1 MYPALQSLKARFA
14 EIDDLRRA
22 VSVLHWDM
30 STHMP
35 QDGTTSRGRMIAT
48 VEKAAHEKLIDP
60 DLATLLEETAALP
73 DAMLSA
79 DDRAFLRLAR
89 RQFVRASKIP
99 SGFKAE
105 FFQHMAETYEAW
117 VHARKL
123 NDFNVVAP
131 FLEKTVAYSRALS
144 DFFNTGET
152 AWAHPMDPHI
162 EDADPGM
169 TTTAI
174 KTLFADLRRDL
185 VPLVREVSSRSR
197 PRTDFLSRAY
207 PKSRQLEF
215 LNWLA
220 RNIGYDFNRGR
231 QDLTHHPFMTKL
243 GAGDVRITTR
253 ISEANV
259 CDGIFST
266 IHECGHAF
274 YELGLSP
281 SLDGTILGHGTS
293 AGIHESQ
300 SRLWENQVGRSREF
314 WTYFYP
320 HLQTRFSEALGDVS
334 LEEFYCGINRVEPS
348 LIRTEADEVTY
359 NLHVMIR
366 FDIESQLLDGS
377 LQVKDLPA
385 AWNDRYEAD
394 LGVRPSSDAQGC
406 LQDVHWYYGSVGGM
420 FQGYTIGNLFSA
432 QCFEAALEAHP
443 EIPEA
448 MMQGNFSTL
457 HSWLKENI
465 YQYGSSLFPQEL
477 IRRMT
482 GHDLSSKPFVAYLTR
497 KYL

>member
-1 MYPALQSLKARFA
+1 MHSALQSLKARFA

-22 VSVLHWDM
+22 GSVLHWDM

-35 QDGTTSRGRMIAT
+35 QDGTASRGRMIAT

-60 DLATLLEETAALP
+60 AVAALLETASGLP
-73 DAMLSA
+73 AATLSA
-79 DDRAFLRLAR
+79 DDRAFLRLAG
-89 RQFVRASKIP
+89 RQFARASKIP
-99 SGFKAE
+99 SAFKAE
-105 FFQHMAETYEAW
+105 FLQHMAETYDVW
-117 VHARKL
+117 VRARKS
-123 NDFNVVAP
+123 NDFHAVAP
-131 FLEKTVAYSRALS
+131 FLEKTVAYSRATS
-144 DFFNTGET
+144 DFFNSGET

-169 TTTAI
+169 TTAGL

-185 VPLVREVSSRSR
+185 VPLVRELSSRTR
-197 PRTDFLSRAY
+197 PRTDFLSRVY
-207 PKSRQLEF
+207 PKPRQLEF

-220 RNIGYDFNRGR
+220 KSIGYDFNRGR

-253 ISEANV
+253 VNETDLR
-259 CDGIFST
+259 DGIFST
-266 IHECGHAF
+266 IHESGHAF

-300 SRLWENQVGRSREF
+300 SRLWENLVGRSHEF

-320 HLQTRFSEALGDVS
+320 HLQAHFSDTLRDVS
-334 LEEFYCGINRVEPS
+334 LDEFCRGINRVEPS
-348 LIRTEADEVTY
+348 LIRTDADEVTY

-377 LQVKDLPA
+377 LKVRDLPG
-385 AWNDRYEAD
+385 AWNDRYESD
-394 LGVRPSSDAQGC
+394 LGVRPPSDAQGC
-406 LQDVHWYYGSVGGM
+406 LQDVHWYYGGVGGM

-432 QCFEAALEAHP
+432 QCYDAALKAHP

-448 MMQGNFSTL
+448 MTCGNFSTL

-465 YQYGSSLFPQEL
+465 YQHGSSLFPHEL
-477 IRRMT
+477 IRRVT
-482 GHDLSSKPFVAYLTR
+482 GEDLSSGPFLAYLKR

>member
-1 MYPALQSLKARFA
+1 MHQALQSLKDRFA

-22 VSVLHWDM
+22 CSVLHWDM
-30 STHMP
+30 STYMP
-35 QDGTTSRGRMIAT
+35 RDGTASRGRMIAT
-48 VEKAAHEKLIDP
+48 VEKLAHEKLIDP
-60 DLATLLEETAALP
+60 TVGALLDTASGLP
-73 DAMLSA
+73 DAILPA

-89 RQFVRASKIP
+89 RQFIRASKIP
-99 SGFKAE
+99 AAFKAE
-105 FFQHMAETYEAW
+105 FLQHMTEAYDVW
-117 VHARKL
+117 IRARKSD
-123 NDFNVVAP
+123 DFSAVAP
-131 FLEKTVAYSRALS
+131 YLEKTVTYSRAVS
-144 DFFNTGET
+144 DFFNSGET

-169 TTTAI
+169 TTAGL
-174 KTLFADLRRDL
+174 KTLFADLQRDL
-185 VPLVREVSSRSR
+185 VPLVRALSSREQ
-197 PRTDFLSRAY
+197 PRTDFLSRTY
-207 PKSRQLEF
+207 PKSRQMEF

-253 ISEANV
+253 IDETNL

-266 IHECGHAF
+266 IHESGHAF

-300 SRLWENQVGRSREF
+300 SRLWENLVGRSREF

-320 HLQTRFSEALGDVS
+320 HLQAHFTDALQDVS
-334 LEEFYCGINRVEPS
+334 LDEFYHGINRVQPS

-366 FDIESQLLDGS
+366 FDLETQLLDGS
-377 LQVKDLPA
+377 LNVRDLPG
-385 AWNDRYEAD
+385 AWNDRYESD
-394 LGVRPSSDAQGC
+394 LGVRPPSDTQGC

-432 QCFEAALEAHP
+432 QCFDAALKTHP

-448 MMQGNFSTL
+448 ISHGNFSTL
-457 HSWLKENI
+457 YSWLQENI
-465 YQYGSSLFPQEL
+465 YRHGSNLFPQEL
-477 IRRMT
+477 IRRVT
-482 GHDLSSKPFVAYLTR
+482 GQDLSSGPFLAYLKR

>member
-1 MYPALQSLKARFA
+1 
-14 EIDDLRRA
+14 
-22 VSVLHWDM
+22 
-30 STHMP
+30 
-35 QDGTTSRGRMIAT
+35 MIAT
-48 VEKAAHEKLIDP
+48 VEKAAHEKLIDR
-60 DLATLLEETAALP
+60 DLAGLLEEASALP
-73 DAMLSA
+73 DAILSA
-79 DDRAFLRLAR
+79 DDQAFLRLAH
-89 RQFVRASKIP
+89 RQFGRASKIP
-99 SGFKAE
+99 SAFKAE
-105 FFQHMAETYEAW
+105 FFQHTAETYDVW
-117 VHARKL
+117 IRARKL

-131 FLEKTVAYSRALS
+131 FLEKTVTYSQALS
-144 DFFNTGET
+144 DFFNSGET

-169 TTTAI
+169 TTASL

-185 VPLVREVSSRSR
+185 VPLVRELSSRSR
-197 PRTDFLSRAY
+197 PRTDFLSQVY
-207 PKSRQLEF
+207 PKSQQLEF

-220 RNIGYDFNRGR
+220 TSIGYDFNRGR

-253 ISEANV
+253 INETNL

-300 SRLWENQVGRSREF
+300 SRLWENMVGRSREF

-320 HLQTRFSEALGDVS
+320 HLQTYFSPALRDVS
-334 LEEFYCGINRVEPS
+334 LDEFYGGINRVEPS
-348 LIRTEADEVTY
+348 LIRTDADEVTY

-377 LQVKDLPA
+377 LKVRDLPA

-394 LGVRPSSDAQGC
+394 LGVRPLSDLEGC
-406 LQDVHWYYGSVGGM
+406 LQDVHWYYGGVGGM

-443 EIPEA
+443 EIQDA
-448 MMQGNFSTL
+448 MTQGNFSTL

-477 IRRMT
+477 IRRVT
-482 GHDLSSKPFVAYLTR
+482 GQDLSSKPFLAYLKR